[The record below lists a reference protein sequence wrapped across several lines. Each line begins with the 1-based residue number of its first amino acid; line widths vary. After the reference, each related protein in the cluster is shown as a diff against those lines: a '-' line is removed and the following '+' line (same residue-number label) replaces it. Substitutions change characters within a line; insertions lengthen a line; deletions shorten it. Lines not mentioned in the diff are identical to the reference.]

1 MFKKCIFSCVSQDPI
16 SNKNVF
22 MQRAPAYNP
31 LQGHTGVVT
40 SLVVAID
47 DAGVTTI
54 MSGSRD
60 KSVRLWDGVTGNVKS
75 VIQGHASALTS
86 VGFCNTLNGCTIVT
100 GSRDNS
106 VRQWDAVTG
115 SQQKSLLD
123 ASAAADDRSNTP
135 DDVEEEVEVGAATS
149 SSISDTSDTS
159 SGSGGVDATFTVS
172 QGEKIQPGESV
183 SVFSTGTK
191 KTNADWYRYGKS
203 KRKI

>member
-1 MFKKCIFSCVSQDPI
+1 
-16 SNKNVF
+16 

-100 GSRDNS
+100 GSHDNS
-106 VRQWDAVTG
+106 VRLWDAVTG

-123 ASAAADDRSNTP
+123 ASAAAD
-135 DDVEEEVEVGAATS
+135 VEVIHLRKQRLGRLLLAAYL
-149 SSISDTSDTS
+149 ILVILLVAL
-159 SGSGGVDATFTVS
+159 GVLMLLLLFRRERKFNQENLLVYL
-172 QGEKIQPGESV
+172 V
-183 SVFSTGTK
+183 H
-191 KTNADWYRYGKS
+191 NWCRYGN